1 MKDLMGLIYTGENDQ
16 FLREL
21 TLTRAVAAL
30 PVVGRYR
37 VIDFQMSSL
46 VNSGARNVGVITQRN
61 YHSLMDH
68 LGSGKEWDL
77 HGKHDGLF
85 ILPPFLTRDNTGVYE
100 GMLDA
105 LRSNLSYLRRS
116 RQEYVVV
123 ADSHIVVNIDY
134 QEMLRQHIES
144 AADITVMYRPIQGT
158 IDSSVPHMYFGMD
171 SNGMLTEMEV
181 TPDSP
186 SLQYESLAIMIFRR
200 EQLINIVTQAT
211 AQGRH
216 HIIRDVLQRAIN
228 DKTLRVMGYRCP
240 VPAWSLQSVRSYY
253 SFNMDMLNSALR
265 AQLFDP
271 NLPVYT
277 KVRDDMPAYFGPEAN
292 VSGSLIANGARVHGT
307 VINSVIFRG
316 VTVARGAV
324 VRNSIVMQ
332 DADVGEKAE
341 LDHCIIDKNAAIR
354 AGGRLIGPETYP
366 IVISKNV
373 TI

>member
-1 MKDLMGLIYTGENDQ
+1 
-16 FLREL
+16 
-21 TLTRAVAAL
+21 
-30 PVVGRYR
+30 
-37 VIDFQMSSL
+37 
-46 VNSGARNVGVITQRN
+46 
-61 YHSLMDH
+61 
-68 LGSGKEWDL
+68 
-77 HGKHDGLF
+77 
-85 ILPPFLTRDNTGVYE
+85 
-100 GMLDA
+100 MLDA

-240 VPAWSLQSVRSYY
+240 VPAWSIHSVRSYY
-253 SFNMDMLNSALR
+253 RFNMDMLNSALR
-265 AQLFDP
+265 ARLFDP
-271 NLPVYT
+271 SLPVYT
-277 KVRDDMPAYFGPEAN
+277 KVRDDMPAYFSPEAN
-292 VSGSLIANGARVHGT
+292 VSGSLIANGARVCGT
-307 VINSVIFRG
+307 VVNSVIFRG

-341 LDHCIIDKNAAIR
+341 MDHCIIDKNAAIR

>member
-77 HGKHDGLF
+77 HTRNDGLR

-144 AADITVMYRPIQGT
+144 AADITVMYRSIQGT

-277 KVRDDMPAYFGPEAN
+277 KVRDDMPAYFGPESN